1 MPNTKDKFLIY
12 RIERVSLTQWR
23 SEVSTMG
30 IVHIHCYYYYYFL
43 FQDYE
48 VLYMEKFIT
57 AFLQDLLKFIR
68 QAFFQ
73 LCIYAVAYLFIYS
86 FIHLFI
92 YSSNLLIF
100 KIKTCIIFWFNL
112 YSLISFSV
120 NLKDIYVISE
130 YISSRIEDVCL
141 ILIFQRH
148 GFKIL
153 G

>member
-92 YSSNLLIF
+92 YSFVHLFSSFVFTHSFLA
-100 KIKTCIIFWFNL
+100 FNL
-112 YSLISFSV
+112 ISTYSFL
-120 NLKDIYVISE
+120 L
-130 YISSRIEDVCL
+130 
-141 ILIFQRH
+141 
-148 GFKIL
+148 
-153 G
+153 